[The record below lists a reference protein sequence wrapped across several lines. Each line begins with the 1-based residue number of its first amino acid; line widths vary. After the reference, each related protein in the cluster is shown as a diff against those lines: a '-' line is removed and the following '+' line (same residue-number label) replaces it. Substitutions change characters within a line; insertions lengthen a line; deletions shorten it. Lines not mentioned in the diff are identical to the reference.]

1 MTTDLYGA
9 TKCVFLLCHIFQT
22 IIVTHL
28 ERVIVEAA
36 KQRTRVGEKNRA
48 KRQTKKRVRKRI
60 EASRK

>member
-1 MTTDLYGA
+1 MVQLSVCFYYVTYFNQYFA
-9 TKCVFLLCHIFQT
+9 
-22 IIVTHL
+22 IVTHP